1 MSSIKILLSILC
13 CTACFTLGKGEASFP
28 EDTYINALQNSHQT
42 DTDYNGDFGGY
53 NYTPPPNNQ
62 YLPPSTPAPV
72 YGPPAPVYG
81 PPAPVYGP
89 PAPAYGPP
97 APVYGP
103 PQPTYF
109 KPVPYP
115 YHPRDHLSLLHKI
128 KTKINLFT
136 IGKIILK
143 LLIFKKIV
151 KFIGVI
157 CLLLFLPKLKDM
169 FKDEHSSEEDGMES
183 KQVETEQDALEKRI
197 EEMYDF
203 AKKAFEKFQENTS

>member
-1 MSSIKILLSILC
+1 MSAFTTVLLSVLC
-13 CTACFTLGKGEASFP
+13 CTACFSLGKGDASFP

-89 PAPAYGPP
+89 P
-97 APVYGP
+97 
-103 PQPTYF
+103 QPTYY

-115 YHPRDHLSLLHKI
+115 YHPRDHLSLLHKL

-169 FKDEHSSEEDGMES
+169 FKEEPSSDEDGMES
-183 KQVETEQDALEKRI
+183 KQVETEQDVLEKRI
-197 EEMYDF
+197 EEVYDF
-203 AKKAFEKFQENTS
+203 AMKAFEKFQENTA

>member
-1 MSSIKILLSILC
+1 MSSFTTVLLSVLC
-13 CTACFTLGKGEASFP
+13 CTVCFSLGKGDASFP

-89 PAPAYGPP
+89 P
-97 APVYGP
+97 
-103 PQPTYF
+103 QPTYY

-115 YHPRDHLSLLHKI
+115 YHPRDHLSLLHKL

-169 FKDEHSSEEDGMES
+169 FKEEPSSDEDGMES
-183 KQVETEQDALEKRI
+183 KQVETEQDVLEKRI
-197 EEMYDF
+197 EEVYDF
-203 AKKAFEKFQENTS
+203 AMKAFEKFQENTA